1 VDTGFIGNKKQV
13 GKVKIKNKVKLHDG
27 NKKSSFLRAPKLEKP
42 IDVIEP
48 EPIIDTPPQPK
59 SRHKKYWILVII
71 VIILAGLIWYLSQTW
86 LIQSTFFQAKTYSKA
101 SIFGTNVGNLSSD
114 QLSSQLARLKTEFE
128 AHKITLVNDKQ
139 QWSFDANKLG
149 VIFDAKTTSQSV
161 LKLNKLSITD
171 KYQLLTG
178 GINPATNPTILVNN
192 DTCVKAL
199 AVIPSVQIDAKDAL
213 VYFDMEIK
221 IKPDQPGT
229 KFNAV
234 STCSELAKK
243 LSANLFTQN
252 VSLDV
257 IQANL
262 TKASLDPKLAQI
274 QSTIGKSLS
283 LKSSSGN
290 YQLDLT
296 SEQLLALFEIS
307 KNDSGVQVGWSSTKL
322 DELVNDIA
330 SKVNSY
336 DSSPALG
343 TCQYLSSGGGYW
355 LDKEATKKIFTDLGA
370 DSARLYTLPII
381 YHAPVIGT
389 RTPLSHGNSGTVF
402 LTYDDG
408 LIYGDRIM
416 NLAACYGI
424 KVTFFELGSRVG
436 VDAAP
441 LRRAIA
447 EGHAVQS
454 HGTEHAMYDYGDRS
468 YDWQYGDINQSISSI
483 MSVTGVRPT
492 YFRPPGGNR
501 SDNTYKAAAAN
512 GINLILWGASSAD
525 SSIGGIST
533 ATTCANVL
541 AGAYPG
547 ASVLMHS
554 TKSTTAEA
562 LPCIA
567 EGLAARGYNMQALR

>member
-1 VDTGFIGNKKQV
+1 M
-13 GKVKIKNKVKLHDG
+13 GKDKIKNKVKLHDG
-27 NKKSSFLRAPKLEKP
+27 KKKSSFLKTPKLEKP
-42 IDVIEP
+42 IDVIGP
-48 EPIIDTPPQPK
+48 EPIIETLSQPK
-59 SRHKKYWILVII
+59 TRHKKYWILAVIT
-71 VIILAGLIWYLSQTW
+71 IILAGLIWYLSQTW
-86 LIQSTFFQAKTYSKA
+86 LVQSTFFQAKTYSKA
-101 SIFGTNVGNLSSD
+101 AIFGTNVGNLSTD
-114 QLSSQLARLKTEFE
+114 QLNNQLKHLKSEFE

-139 QWSFDANKLG
+139 RWSFKSNELG
-149 VIFDAKTTSQSV
+149 VTFDTKTTSQSV

-171 KYQLLTG
+171 KYRLLTG
-178 GINPATNPTILVNN
+178 GISSSINPTISVNN
-192 DTCVKAL
+192 DMCIKAL

-213 VYFDMEIK
+213 VYFDQEIK

-229 KFNAV
+229 KFNAAL
-234 STCSELAKK
+234 TCSELAKK
-243 LSANLFTQN
+243 LSVNLFDVN

-262 TKASLDPKLAQI
+262 TKASLDLKLAQI
-274 QSTIGKSLS
+274 QSIIGKSLS

-307 KNDSGVQVGWSSTKL
+307 KNDSGVQIGWSSTKL

-330 SKVNSY
+330 TKVNSY
-336 DSSPALG
+336 DSRPALG
-343 TCQYLSSGGGYW
+343 ACQYLSSGGGYW
-355 LDKEATKKIFTDLGA
+355 LDKEATKKIFTDLGV
-370 DSARLYTLPII
+370 DSVRLYTLPII
-381 YHAPVIGT
+381 YHAPVVGT
-389 RTPLSHGNSGTVF
+389 RTPLPHGNSGTIF

-408 LIYGDRIM
+408 LTYGDRIM

-424 KVTFFELGSRVG
+424 KVTFFELGTRVG
-436 VDAAP
+436 TDAVP

-454 HGTEHAMYDYGDRS
+454 HGYEHAMFDYGNRS
-468 YDWQYGDINQSISSI
+468 YDWQNNDISQSISAI
-483 MSVTGVRPT
+483 TNVTGVRPT

-501 SDNTYKAAAAN
+501 SDVTYQAAAAN
-512 GINLILWGASSAD
+512 GVNLILWGDASRDSAPTGVT
-525 SSIGGIST
+525 SYI
-533 ATTCANVL
+533 TCANVL

-554 TKSTTAEA
+554 TNQSTPEA